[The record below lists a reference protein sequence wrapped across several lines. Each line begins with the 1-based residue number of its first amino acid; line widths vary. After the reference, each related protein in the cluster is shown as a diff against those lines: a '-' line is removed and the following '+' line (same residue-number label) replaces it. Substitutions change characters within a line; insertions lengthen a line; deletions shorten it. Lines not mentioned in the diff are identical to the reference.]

1 MRIEY
6 TIDELVLVGFEPDDA
21 RAIADGI
28 QGRLVAEL
36 RHGRRR
42 DLKRPADT
50 APRAIPGEARPDH
63 GVSWITELGAK
74 MSDAAGNA
82 RQARPREPMP

>member
-6 TIDELVLVGFEPDDA
+6 TIDELVLIGFEPDDA

-28 QGRLVAEL
+28 QRRLVAEL
-36 RHGRRR
+36 RPGPRR
-42 DLKRPADT
+42 DLERPADA
-50 APRAIPGEARPDH
+50 APRAIPGEAWPDH
-63 GVSWITELGAK
+63 GLSWITELGTT

-82 RQARPREPMP
+82 RQARSREPMP

>member
-6 TIDELVLVGFEPDDA
+6 TIDELVLIGFEAGDA

-36 RHGRRR
+36 QPRRR
-42 DLKRPADT
+42 RNLGRQADV
-50 APRAIPGEARPDH
+50 APRALPGETRPDDRP
-63 GVSWITELGAK
+63 SWITELGTT
-74 MSDAAGNA
+74 MSDAVGNA
-82 RQARPREPMP
+82 RETRMREPMP